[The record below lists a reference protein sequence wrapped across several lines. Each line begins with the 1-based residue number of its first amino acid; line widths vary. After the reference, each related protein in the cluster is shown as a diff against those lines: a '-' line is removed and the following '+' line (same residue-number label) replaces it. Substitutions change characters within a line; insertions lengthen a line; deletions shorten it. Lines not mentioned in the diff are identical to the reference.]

1 MTFASPLFAWIAA
14 GGALATIALHLLAW
28 RRPPETPL
36 PTARFVPNAPV
47 RTVSRAVRPADL
59 ALLALRVVLLLLV
72 GGALAGPAFV
82 SKASGVARVI
92 VVDRSR
98 VSVGSTGV
106 ADSAR
111 TMLRAGDALV
121 VFDSA
126 ARVVKNATSDS
137 LTASTPS
144 SATGSLSTAL
154 VVAIR
159 AARGLQAQRDSVEI
173 VVVSPFATEE
183 VDAATGPIR
192 RTWRGLVRRVRAGA
206 PPPNDSTGGRPDVRA
221 PAGDAVAAALALAGN
236 APSSGDVRVI
246 RDEIT
251 AQDSVWARAGHAL
264 VQWPATALPT
274 GWRRRT
280 TNDTAFAVTAS
291 EGHQQRFDMG
301 PGAATVVGAFARTVT
316 PPAGR
321 TIARWQD
328 GEPAVTEASL
338 GAGCVR
344 SVGVP
349 VAAAGDLALSPAFR
363 RFASRMVERC
373 GGRRSWVAAPDST
386 VDALL
391 AAEPRS
397 VGREALAGTPTSPSR
412 LTKVLLILA
421 VLAALGELAVRR
433 GSTHA
438 TG

>member
-36 PTARFVPNAPV
+36 PTARFVPNSPV

-98 VSVGSTGV
+98 VSVGSTAV

-121 VFDSA
+121 VFDSV

-137 LTASTPS
+137 LTAPTPS
-144 SATGSLSTAL
+144 NAPGSLSAAL
-154 VVAIR
+154 IVAIR
-159 AARGLQAQRDSVEI
+159 AARGLQAQHDSVEI

-206 PPPNDSTGGRPDVRA
+206 PPPNDSAGGRPDVRA

-236 APSSGDVRVI
+236 APSSADVRVI
-246 RDEIT
+246 RDAMT
-251 AQDSVWARAGHAL
+251 AQDTAWARAGHVL
-264 VQWPATALPT
+264 VQWPAAALPT
-274 GWRRRT
+274 GWQRRT
-280 TNDTAFAVTAS
+280 TNDTAFAVTALQ
-291 EGHQQRFDMG
+291 GHQRLDMG
-301 PGAATVVGAFARTVT
+301 PRAATVVGAFARTVT

-349 VAAAGDLALSPAFR
+349 VVAAGDLALSPAFR
-363 RFASRMVERC
+363 RFASRMVEPC
-373 GGRRSWVAAPDST
+373 GGPRSWVAAPAST
-386 VDALL
+386 VDTLL
-391 AAEPRS
+391 ASDPRA

-412 LTKVLLILA
+412 LTKALLILA
-421 VLAALGELAVRR
+421 MLAALAELAVRR

-438 TG
+438 AG

>member
-1 MTFASPLFAWIAA
+1 
-14 GGALATIALHLLAW
+14 
-28 RRPPETPL
+28 
-36 PTARFVPNAPV
+36 
-47 RTVSRAVRPADL
+47 
-59 ALLALRVVLLLLV
+59 
-72 GGALAGPAFV
+72 
-82 SKASGVARVI
+82 
-92 VVDRSR
+92 
-98 VSVGSTGV
+98 
-106 ADSAR
+106 
-111 TMLRAGDALV
+111 MLRAGDALV

-126 ARVVKNATSDS
+126 ARVVRNATSDS
-137 LTASTPS
+137 LTAPTPS
-144 SATGSLSTAL
+144 SATGSLSAAL
-154 VVAIR
+154 VVGVR
-159 AARGLQAQRDSVEI
+159 AARGLQAQHDSVEI

-206 PPPNDSTGGRPDVRA
+206 PPPNDSAGEQPDVRA

-246 RDEIT
+246 RDAMT
-251 AQDSVWARAGHAL
+251 AQDTAWARAGHAL
-264 VQWPATALPT
+264 VQWPAAALPT
-274 GWRRRT
+274 GWQRRT
-280 TNDTAFAVTAS
+280 TNDTAFAVTAL
-291 EGHQQRFDMG
+291 EGQRSDMR
-301 PGAATVVGAFARTVT
+301 PRAATVVGAFARTVT

-328 GEPAVTEASL
+328 GEPAVTETSL

-373 GGRRSWVAAPDST
+373 GGPRSWVAAPDST

-391 AAEPRS
+391 TAESRAL
-397 VGREALAGTPTSPSR
+397 GREALAGTPTSPSR

-421 VLAALGELAVRR
+421 VLAALAELAVRR